1 MQALVSQLEAKDR
14 QIAALNERLKESNIN
29 LNVAMQK
36 LQLQQHNSKEE
47 QEPAPQEEQEQRK
60 SSETVP
66 LKEEQRPRSWF
77 ARLFG

>member
-47 QEPAPQEEQEQRK
+47 QERLHHK
-60 SSETVP
+60 RNRNKGNH
-66 LKEEQRPRSWF
+66 LKRYP
-77 ARLFG
+77 